1 MTVTLWGYS
10 KCGTCRNAQKW
21 LKEHGVTATW
31 VEITDSPPD
40 VETLRQ
46 MVAHS
51 GLSLAKFFNTS
62 GELYRELNIKDK
74 LPSLSEQ
81 DQLALLAAHGKLI
94 KRPLCS
100 DGTRVTV
107 GFKPEQYVEIW
118 GATNG
123 T

>member
-1 MTVTLWGYS
+1 
-10 KCGTCRNAQKW
+10 
-21 LKEHGVTATW
+21 
-31 VEITDSPPD
+31 
-40 VETLRQ
+40 
-46 MVAHS
+46 
-51 GLSLAKFFNTS
+51 LSLAKFFNTS